1 VGVKHLMAASILL
14 ISGTTVSQDAT
25 AAEPSAAKPARVIS
39 TLVKRAAI
47 VEAVNRETRE
57 LKLID
62 AQGNRFS
69 ITVSDAVRNF
79 DQIEP
84 RDRIVAEYLESV
96 AVVIA
101 PVGAEPPIGDAEY
114 FDVAPAGDKP
124 ALEGVETRLVTATVH
139 AINAADRLLT
149 LETDDGELRT
159 IKVRADAPLDSVTV
173 GDQFRLRI
181 TRAIAV
187 SVVEPESN

>member
-1 VGVKHLMAASILL
+1 MGMKFFAAVSIVV
-14 ISGTTVSQDAT
+14 ISTAT
-25 AAEPSAAKPARVIS
+25 IAQNSAAAQPSMTKPARVVS

-69 ITVSDAVRNF
+69 ITVSDVVPNF

-84 RDRIVAEYLESV
+84 RDRIIAEYLESV

-101 PVGAEPPIGDAEY
+101 PEGSEPPVGDADF

-124 ALEGVETRLVTATVH
+124 AVEGVETRLVMATVH
-139 AINAADRLLT
+139 AINVADRLVT

-159 IKVRADAPLDSVTV
+159 IKVSDKAPLDSVTV

-181 TRAIAV
+181 TLAIAIAV
-187 SVVEPESN
+187 VEPDTD